1 MSTIVDDCFYF
12 VNRMAAWVRSRSST
26 GLLASGVAAG
36 AAMCLYKV
44 IKGRRRRSSLLN
56 TLGGTSGITPYLG
69 FVPTS
74 AEHLFYALDI
84 LADTYGDIYAIKRG
98 VEAQQ
103 EADPLAFNEHNSA
116 GMVKQWPSWLKDWW
130 ALNGR
135 HIPSAE
141 SQVRQLR
148 KLARQGDGRIVWEP
162 REWLTPC
169 TLDSLCLTTFGMD
182 FYFLNPDGVT
192 IAVGTK
198 EIAESIRHFLKG
210 STYVL
215 DRVMFP
221 YMTRNRFPWN
231 LNPRIKKFYSSVERL
246 KKFANDLAVQRRREG
261 GELGRADLLD
271 KLLQLEKNDLEGN
284 LVTFI
289 IAGSESTS
297 VTLSWCLYYLSLY
310 PEAQARARAEVDNLG
325 RDPETND
332 DLEEL
337 PFVESCF
344 LEALRI
350 QPPVPLLAHIT
361 TVEVSVHG
369 YKLPAGTPILASTR
383 KHMRSNAEGGTFF
396 K

>member
-1 MSTIVDDCFYF
+1 MSTIVDGCFSF
-12 VNRMAAWVRSRSST
+12 VNRMTAWVRSRSST

-44 IKGRRRRSSLLN
+44 IKGRRRRSSLLKA
-56 TLGGTSGITPYLG
+56 LGGTSGGEGPYLG

-84 LADTYGDIYAIKRG
+84 LADTYGDIYAIKSFNKDEILPISGILTSAGEEWKRNRRLS
-98 VEAQQ
+98 A
-103 EADPLAFNEHNSA
+103 PAFNEHNSA
-116 GMVKQWPSWLKDWW
+116 GMVQAMAVMAKRL
-130 ALNGR
+130 
-135 HIPSAE
+135 
-141 SQVRQLR
+141 VRQLR
-148 KLARQGDGRIVWEP
+148 KLGRQGDGRIVWEP

-231 LNPRIKKFYSSVERL
+231 LNPRIKKFYSSIERL
-246 KKFANDLAVQRRREG
+246 KKFANDLAVQRREG

-284 LVTFI
+284 LVT
-289 IAGSESTS
+289 
-297 VTLSWCLYYLSLY
+297 
-310 PEAQARARAEVDNLG
+310 
-325 RDPETND
+325 
-332 DLEEL
+332 
-337 PFVESCF
+337 
-344 LEALRI
+344 
-350 QPPVPLLAHIT
+350 
-361 TVEVSVHG
+361 
-369 YKLPAGTPILASTR
+369 
-383 KHMRSNAEGGTFF
+383 
-396 K
+396 